1 LENVL
6 EFDYFNKN
14 IYFREKYDNMTKMP
28 QATKFTS
35 LQLELL
41 KIYSY
46 SPTEEELLDVKDMLA
61 KYFLRKAI
69 AKIGEIE
76 KQRGTTNEDLDRLLE
91 DENQ

>member
-1 LENVL
+1 
-6 EFDYFNKN
+6 
-14 IYFREKYDNMTKMP
+14 MTKMP

-46 SPTEEELLDVKDMLA
+46 SPTEEELLDIKDILA
-61 KYFLRKAI
+61 KYFSDKLLEKTSKWAI
-69 AKIGEIE
+69 ENNI
-76 KQRGTTNEDLDRLLE
+76 TDDDLDKWLE